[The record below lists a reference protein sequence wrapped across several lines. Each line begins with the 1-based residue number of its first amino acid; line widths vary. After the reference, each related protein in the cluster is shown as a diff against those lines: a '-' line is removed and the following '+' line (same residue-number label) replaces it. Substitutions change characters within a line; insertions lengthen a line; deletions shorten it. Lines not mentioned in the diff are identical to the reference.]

1 MPRFWS
7 EVWHGEDCGRKERGR
22 SHPRKP
28 SLSSQSV
35 PGSRRTAWPLP
46 KGAQEPVTFE
56 ASVGLN
62 DELPRLLAE

>member
-1 MPRFWS
+1 MGKTVA
-7 EVWHGEDCGRKERGR
+7 ERKRGR

-35 PGSRRTAWPLP
+35 PGSRRTAWPPP